1 MLSNITTQLT
11 DDKENGEC
19 FVYSGSVLSSSS
31 CCHYVSLDNL
41 KQVMYLENNYE
52 D

>member
-19 FVYSGSVLSSSS
+19 FVYSEVFLA
-31 CCHYVSLDNL
+31 LL
-41 KQVMYLENNYE
+41 AAATM
-52 D
+52 